1 MRIATRGQRIVTAAP
16 VSAKHGAAIMTTEQG
31 QLQQED
37 SAGDPP
43 HRVVDGALWFFV
55 LLAAGSALLL
65 VWFRGFDALYTAVL
79 RSATLLLTVAPMIV
93 VGLLLGGLVKE
104 LSDPKQ
110 IAPVLGANS
119 GIKGLA
125 LATALGAATPG
136 GPFAAFPIVY
146 ALALA
151 GADVGAVVAYLT
163 AWSVLGLHRVVIW
176 ELPLMGLDF
185 VTARVLASLPLP
197 LVSGLIA
204 RFLMR
209 FIPELP
215 IGRTHVKGGGE

>member
-1 MRIATRGQRIVTAAP
+1 M
-16 VSAKHGAAIMTTEQG
+16 STEKSQP
-31 QLQQED
+31 QLPRED
-37 SAGDPP
+37 SASDPP
-43 HRVVDGALWFFV
+43 HRLLDGALWFFV
-55 LLAAGSALLL
+55 LLAAASVLLL
-65 VWFRGFDALYTAVL
+65 IWLRGFDALSRAATQ
-79 RSATLLLTVAPMIV
+79 SATLLLTVTPMIV
-93 VGLLLGGLVKE
+93 VGLFLGGLVKE

-110 IAPVLGANS
+110 IAPILGANS
-119 GIKGLA
+119 GLRGLA

-146 ALALA
+146 AMALA

-163 AWSVLGLHRVVIW
+163 AWSVLGLHRLIIW

-185 VTARVLASLPLP
+185 VTARTLASLPLP

-204 RFLMR
+204 RLLMR

-215 IGRTHVKGGGE
+215 IGRTQVKGGGE

>member
-1 MRIATRGQRIVTAAP
+1 MRCQSGHAVRDATPDGHAHDRRRP
-16 VSAKHGAAIMTTEQG
+16 VSRRPREGAVRPEADCSHSWRQ
-31 QLQQED
+31 
-37 SAGDPP
+37 
-43 HRVVDGALWFFV
+43 
-55 LLAAGSALLL
+55 
-65 VWFRGFDALYTAVL
+65 FRA
-79 RSATLLLTVAPMIV
+79 
-93 VGLLLGGLVKE
+93 E
-104 LSDPKQ
+104 
-110 IAPVLGANS
+110 
-119 GIKGLA
+119 GLA

-163 AWSVLGLHRVVIW
+163 AWSVLGLHRLIIW

-185 VTARVLASLPLP
+185 VTARTLASLPLP

-204 RFLMR
+204 RLLMR

-215 IGRTHVKGGGE
+215 IGRTQVKGGGE